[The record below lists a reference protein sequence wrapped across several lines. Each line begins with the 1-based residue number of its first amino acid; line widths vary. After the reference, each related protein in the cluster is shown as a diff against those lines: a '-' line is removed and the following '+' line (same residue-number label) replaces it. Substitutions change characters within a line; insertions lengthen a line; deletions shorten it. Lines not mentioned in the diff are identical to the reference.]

1 MELENIIYIVAV
13 IVIFIVSLLGQNKNK
28 KVKPQTT
35 EPEDDTIYSLN
46 DFEKI
51 LDRVA
56 KMFELKPEE
65 VLIKANQRLRVKA
78 RSLLCYW
85 AVNELEMT
93 GAAVGRRL
101 KMSKSTVSRAAR
113 RGEKIANDLKLQ
125 LFED

>member
-51 LDRVA
+51 LERKQEFKQKEQPIEQV
-56 KMFELKPEE
+56 ETVEEEKP
-65 VLIKANQRLRVKA
+65 VVVKEKKKK
-78 RSLLCYW
+78 
-85 AVNELEMT
+85 V
-93 GAAVGRRL
+93 
-101 KMSKSTVSRAAR
+101 
-113 RGEKIANDLKLQ
+113 EKIKTEETETDDGFDVKSAIIYSSILERKK
-125 LFED
+125 FRR